1 MFEIRME
8 TDDRAL
14 AMLKLFPQFAKRAE
28 TSAVKSAGNEMRGRM
43 RRFIETGGEGWPAIG
58 PFTRAIRKSTGGP
71 LAFLGRFIR
80 YRFSRRGGAAQAVL
94 GVMTVSAA
102 RRAKLKEI
110 RAASRMTRNEL
121 LTPLLMFRKAE
132 QGREYRVTARMRR
145 AMAAL
150 GMPIRKGTETI
161 EVPRRP
167 IFELVWRREKDH
179 IGRFLLERYMNAML
193 RYSTGGILGKKV

>member
-8 TDDRAL
+8 MDDRAT

-28 TSAVKSAGNEMRGRM
+28 TSAVKSAGNEMRARM

-58 PFTRAIRKSTGGP
+58 PFTRETRKSSGGP

-80 YRFSRRGGAAQAVL
+80 YRFSRRGGTAQVVL
-94 GVMTVSAA
+94 GVATISAA
-102 RRAKLKEI
+102 RRARLKET
-110 RAASRMTRNEL
+110 RAAGRMTRGEI

-150 GMPIRKGTETI
+150 GMPIRKGTEAI

-167 IFELVWRREKDH
+167 IFEAVWRKERD
-179 IGRFLLERYMNAML
+179 RMSSFLLERYMNAML
-193 RYSTGGILGKKV
+193 RYSTGGFLGKKV

>member
-8 TDDRAL
+8 TDDRAQ
-14 AMLKLFPQFAKRAE
+14 AMLKLFPQFAEHAE
-28 TSAVKSAGNEMRGRM
+28 TSAVKSAGNEMRARM

-58 PFTRAIRKSTGGP
+58 PFTRETRKSRGGP

-80 YRFSRRGGAAQAVL
+80 YRFSRRGGAAQVTL
-94 GVMTVSAA
+94 GVATISAA
-102 RRAKLKEI
+102 RRARLKQA
-110 RAASRMTRNEL
+110 RAAGRMSRGEL

-132 QGREYRVTARMRR
+132 KGKTYRVTARMRR

-161 EVPRRP
+161 QVPRRP
-167 IFELVWRREKDH
+167 IFEPVWRRERDR
-179 IGRFLLERYMNAML
+179 ISSFLLERYMNAML
-193 RYSTGGILGKKV
+193 RYASGGVLGKKV